1 MHLERVIG
9 QRGVM
14 ITETGVEFTNGKR
27 PGVVKGIRQPKPAP
41 HCYNAC
47 MKGSSYCFE
56 CKRPLVE
63 IDNRGY
69 RLRGCLTCNI
79 WWSLT
84 GGGPVKLS
92 VEDLQALQ
100 QLRRTKPSD
109 GSIIPRPKGKTRQPN
124 KRGADRNELLLTR
137 RFGL

>member
-1 MHLERVIG
+1 
-9 QRGVM
+9 
-14 ITETGVEFTNGKR
+14 
-27 PGVVKGIRQPKPAP
+27 
-41 HCYNAC
+41 

-56 CKRPLVE
+56 CKRPLAE
-63 IDNRGY
+63 IDNRGQ

-100 QLRRTKPSD
+100 QLTRTKPSD
-109 GSIIPRPKGKTRQPN
+109 GSIFPRPKGKTR
-124 KRGADRNELLLTR
+124 
-137 RFGL
+137 

>member
-1 MHLERVIG
+1 
-9 QRGVM
+9 
-14 ITETGVEFTNGKR
+14 
-27 PGVVKGIRQPKPAP
+27 
-41 HCYNAC
+41 

-109 GSIIPRPKGKTRQPN
+109 GSIFPRPKGKLR
-124 KRGADRNELLLTR
+124 
-137 RFGL
+137 